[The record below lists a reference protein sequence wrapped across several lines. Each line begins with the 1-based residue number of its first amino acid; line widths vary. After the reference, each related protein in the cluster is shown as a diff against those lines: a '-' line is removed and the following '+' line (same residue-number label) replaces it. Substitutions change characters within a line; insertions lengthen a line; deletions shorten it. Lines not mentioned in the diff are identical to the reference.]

1 MYWEGRVFPLSS
13 SDSQHFKSLRR
24 GVLRA
29 FWGLKTE
36 NGVFFGQEAFLGSTF
51 SFFLD
56 FLSNVT
62 FEPLHESS
70 TKGRARQGGELPRF
84 VPNKPMC

>member
-1 MYWEGRVFPLSS
+1 MAHAHELSTWF

-51 SFFLD
+51 SFFSG
-56 FLSNVT
+56 FSFQRN
-62 FEPLHESS
+62 F
-70 TKGRARQGGELPRF
+70 
-84 VPNKPMC
+84 